1 MVGVDIAML
10 FLLNSQVLDIQEEVE
25 ALTAEATEERRQT
38 PSLYRA
44 VQLAQRMLYAAGSF
58 EQADPRI
65 VRRLAASVALASEAN
80 VALFVVALN
89 AASSRDVA
97 VRLGAAPLTT
107 MAHLWRLQKRGPIS
121 PAVINRDVWTQ
132 VIVDID
138 LRAALTA

>member
-1 MVGVDIAML
+1 ML

-44 VQLAQRMLYAAGSF
+44 VQLAQRMVYSAGSF
-58 EQADPRI
+58 EQGDPRI

-89 AASSRDVA
+89 ASSSKDVA
-97 VRLGAAPLTT
+97 VRLGSAPLTT
-107 MAHLWRLQKRGPIS
+107 MAHLWRLQKRGPIN

-132 VIVDID
+132 VIVDVD
-138 LRAALTA
+138 LHSAMTA

>member
-1 MVGVDIAML
+1 ML
-10 FLLNSQVLDIQEEVE
+10 FLLNSQVLDIQDEVE

-44 VQLAQRMLYAAGSF
+44 VQLAQRMLYSAGSF
-58 EQADPRI
+58 ERADATI
-65 VRRLAASVALASEAN
+65 VRRLAASIALASEAN
-80 VALFVVALN
+80 VALFVTALN

-121 PAVINRDVWTQ
+121 PAVINRDVWAQ
-132 VIVDID
+132 VIVDVD
-138 LRAALTA
+138 LRGALTA

>member
-1 MVGVDIAML
+1 ML
-10 FLLNSQVLDIQEEVE
+10 FLLNSQVLDIQAEVE

-44 VQLAQRMLYAAGSF
+44 VQLAQRMLYSSGSF
-58 EQADPRI
+58 ERADPRI
-65 VRRLAASVALASEAN
+65 VRRLAASLALASEAN

-89 AASSRDVA
+89 AASWRDVA

-121 PAVINRDVWTQ
+121 PSVINRDVWAQ
-132 VIVDID
+132 VIVDVD
-138 LRAALTA
+138 LHSALTA